1 MGRESEEGTGRDGSR
16 NAYVALT
23 LSVLYFFL
31 LVLIKIELSSVR
43 VARSRL
49 SLKNKNRKQYNVEA
63 LFSTM
68 NPKKLKYCSCLK
80 RADYFYNTTPVNKCN
95 ILKNF

>member
-31 LVLIKIELSSVR
+31 LVLIKID
-43 VARSRL
+43 
-49 SLKNKNRKQYNVEA
+49 YH
-63 LFSTM
+63 LFG
-68 NPKKLKYCSCLK
+68 LL
-80 RADYFYNTTPVNKCN
+80 DHV
-95 ILKNF
+95 